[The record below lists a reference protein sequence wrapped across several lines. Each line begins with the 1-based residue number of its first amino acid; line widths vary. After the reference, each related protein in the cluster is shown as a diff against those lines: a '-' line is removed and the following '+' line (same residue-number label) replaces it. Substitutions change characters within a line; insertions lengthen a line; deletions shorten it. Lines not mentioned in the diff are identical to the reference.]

1 MSASTRS
8 SARLAPAGL
17 VAAALGL
24 LALVSALRMGLGYA
38 ALGRPIPVADAL
50 ASALLEWG
58 PWALL
63 APLAWRLARAVP
75 LGRGRTGRALLVHAV
90 AGLVFSLAAL
100 FLFGAASAALREWRF
115 GTGDLA
121 SELRTLFLF
130 KLHTGWLVYGAMLLG
145 FLAWEEG
152 GRARDEA
159 LRRAQLDGDLLAARL
174 AAIQAQ
180 LAPHFLFN
188 TLNAI
193 AASVHADP
201 DAAERMLVRLG
212 ELLRT
217 VLERRHAAEQSLA
230 DELSFL
236 DAYLELQ
243 RERFGARLRVVRAV
257 EPAALEARVPT
268 FLLLPLV
275 ENALQHGVGAR
286 TGPAR
291 LGLSV
296 QRSNGHVRIAIE
308 DDGPGFRADGAALAH
323 RGLGLESARER
334 LRLLHGDA
342 GTFELERAAGGGAAI
357 RLAFPAGRPS

>member
-1 MSASTRS
+1 MTRTPT
-8 SARLAPAGL
+8 RLAPVGL
-17 VAAALGL
+17 VAGALGL
-24 LALVSALRMGLGYA
+24 VALVSALRMYFGYA
-38 ALGRPIPVADAL
+38 AFGRPIPVADAL
-50 ASALLEWG
+50 GSALLEWG

-75 LGRGRTGRALLVHAV
+75 FGRGRSARALLVHVV
-90 AGLVFSLAAL
+90 AGLCVSLAAL
-100 FLFGAASAALREWRF
+100 ALFAVGSAALREWRF

-121 SELRTLFLF
+121 GELRAGFLF
-130 KLHTGWLVYGAMLLG
+130 KLHTGWLVYGAFLLG
-145 FLAWEEG
+145 FQAWEQA
-152 GRARDEA
+152 GRAREEA
-159 LRRAQLDGDLLAARL
+159 LRRAHLDRDLLAARL

-193 AASVHADP
+193 AASVHEDP

-230 DELSFL
+230 DELAFL

-243 RERFGARLRVVRAV
+243 RERFGERLTVVRAV
-257 EPAALEARVPT
+257 EPAALEARVPS

-275 ENALQHGVGAR
+275 ENALQHGVGSR

-296 QRSNGHVRIAIE
+296 QRTNGSVHIAIE
-308 DDGPGFRADGAALAH
+308 DDGPGFRADGAALER

-334 LRLLHGDA
+334 LRLLHGEA
-342 GTFELERAAGGGAAI
+342 GRFEVARAAGGGAAI
-357 RLAFPAGRPS
+357 RLTLPAGGAA

>member
-8 SARLAPAGL
+8 SAHLAPAGL

-75 LGRGRTGRALLVHAV
+75 FGRGRSGRALLVHAA

-115 GTGDLA
+115 GSGDLGR
-121 SELRTLFLF
+121 ELRTLFLF
-130 KLHTGWLVYGAMLLG
+130 KLHTGWLVYGAGLLG
-145 FLAWEEG
+145 FQAWEAA
-152 GRARDEA
+152 GRARAEA
-159 LRRAQLDGDLLAARL
+159 LRRAQLDRDLLAARL

-188 TLNAI
+188 TLNTI
-193 AASVHADP
+193 AAAVRDDP
-201 DAAERMLVRLG
+201 DAAERMLARLG
-212 ELLRT
+212 ELLRA
-217 VLERRHAAEQSLA
+217 VLARRHAPEQSLA
-230 DELSFL
+230 DELAFL

-243 RERFGARLRVVRAV
+243 RERFGARLTVTRRIDPAV
-257 EPAALEARVPT
+257 LGERVPS

-291 LGLSV
+291 LGLAAERV
-296 QRSNGHVRIAIE
+296 NGCVRIAIE
-308 DDGPGFRADGAALAH
+308 DDGPGFEADGAILAR

-334 LRLLHGDA
+334 LRLLHGAA
-342 GTFELERAAGGGAAI
+342 GRFELGRAAAGGAALRI
-357 RLAFPAGRPS
+357 RFPAGSGA